1 MRLTSAAGGGKTQSG
16 VFYKGAFK
24 VTQTRGARPVTQLA
38 LSGKLSCGKGKARR
52 RRARRRCGGCGDGK
66 GRFRT
71 KGRYGAATVRGTKW
85 LTEDRCN
92 GTLFRVK
99 RGVVAVKDFRAKKTV
114 LVKKGKSYLARPK
127 KKG

>member
-1 MRLTSAAGGGKTQSG
+1 MW
-16 VFYKGAFK
+16 
-24 VTQTRGARPVTQLA
+24 
-38 LSGKLSCGKGKARR
+38 
-52 RRARRRCGGCGDGK
+52 GDGK

-92 GTLFRVK
+92 GTLVRVK
-99 RGVVAVKDFRAKKTV
+99 RGVVAMLDFARKKTV

-127 KKG
+127 KKR